1 MTWQYYLI
9 SRSRIKFCQ
18 NFLKKSIINLM
29 LLMLQSELETNKILI
44 LVKMV
49 SISPDEVALI
59 VNSSSFFTNKEQ
71 NSYVSAVP
79 SS

>member
-1 MTWQYYLI
+1 
-9 SRSRIKFCQ
+9 
-18 NFLKKSIINLM
+18 M

-79 SS
+79 SSWKVCIIELIVSKVD